1 MPHASLQAPVF
12 RVGKTP
18 VWVAFLVLG
27 IVASVP
33 AADPVSI
40 DAAKVVTKLYDE
52 LPEMHTVSTTIT
64 LERNDTAFQ
73 WLEYEVR
80 ALAKQGMA
88 VEFSV
93 ERKPRP
99 RSLSECANLSP
110 TSSHILIHAS
120 MLHEVPDWQTVR
132 QFEMCWYAVLHEME
146 NAFQQEKFAALAKK
160 AAEGTLTRDQYADA
174 MIGYE
179 MESMSRAT
187 KKYRQLREH
196 YFTGMGVDLKH
207 VKSTYESSANWDRKA
222 LIALYAGGDLGTYY
236 REAYDLIQK
245 SVPRAR

>member
-1 MPHASLQAPVF
+1 MRRAFRQAPSSKAV
-12 RVGKTP
+12 KIS
-18 VWVAFLVLG
+18 ALLMICALG
-27 IVASVP
+27 LSTTLL
-33 AADPVSI
+33 AADPVPI

-52 LPEMHTVSTTIT
+52 LPEMHTVSATVT

-73 WLEYEVR
+73 WLEYQVR
-80 ALAKQGMA
+80 ALAKEGMA
-88 VEFSV
+88 VDFSV
-93 ERKPRP
+93 ERKPKP

-110 TSSHILIHAS
+110 ASSHILIHAS
-120 MLHEVPDWQTVR
+120 MLHEVPDWKTAL

-146 NAFQQEKFAALAKK
+146 NAFQHDKFAALAKK
-160 AAEGTLTRDQYADA
+160 AAEGSLTRDQYAEA

-207 VKSTYESSANWDRKA
+207 VRSTYEFNAGTDRKK
-222 LIALYAGGDLGTYY
+222 LIALYAGGDLGVYY

-245 SVPRAR
+245 STPRAR